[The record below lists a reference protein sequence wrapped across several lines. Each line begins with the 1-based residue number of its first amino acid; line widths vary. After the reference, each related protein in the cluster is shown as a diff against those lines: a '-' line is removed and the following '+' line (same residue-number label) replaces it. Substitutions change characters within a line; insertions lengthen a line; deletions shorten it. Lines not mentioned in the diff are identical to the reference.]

1 MRIDCGLAAQSS
13 LNPQS
18 AILNPQYRFAAL
30 AEHVVDTGMSI
41 RFRASG
47 DSMYPSILHG
57 DVITVA
63 PVAAHEIVRGD
74 ILLYRDGDRV
84 LAHRLIGVTAYGTE
98 TRFRLRGD
106 SNARCDAPIAARQI
120 VGRVEAVERHG
131 RAIAL
136 HATRSGG
143 FFTSATIRRYLM
155 LCRRL
160 LA

>member
-1 MRIDCGLAAQSS
+1 MT
-13 LNPQS
+13 
-18 AILNPQYRFAAL
+18 RFAAL
-30 AEHVVDTGMSI
+30 AEHVVGTGMSI

-47 DSMYPSILHG
+47 DSMYPAILHG

-74 ILLYRDGDRV
+74 ILLFRDGDRV
-84 LAHRLIGVTAYGTE
+84 RAHRLVRVVAYNTE

-106 SNARCDAPIAARQI
+106 TNARCDAPVAASQI
-120 VGRVEAVERHG
+120 VGRVEAVERDG

-136 HATRSGG
+136 HATPSNGLG
-143 FFTSATIRRYLM
+143 TSATIRRYLM

>member
-1 MRIDCGLAAQSS
+1 MTQ
-13 LNPQS
+13 
-18 AILNPQYRFAAL
+18 FAAL
-30 AEHVVDTGMSI
+30 VEHVVGTGLSI

-47 DSMYPSILHG
+47 DSMYPTILNG

-63 PVAAHEIVRGD
+63 PVAADEIAHGD

-84 LAHRLIGVTAYGTE
+84 LAHRLVGIAAYGSE

-106 SNARCDAPIAARQI
+106 SNATCDLPIAASQI
-120 VGRVEAVERHG
+120 VGRVKTVERRG

-136 HATRSGG
+136 HATLAGIHR
-143 FFTSATIRRYLM
+143 TSATIRRYLM